1 MSLPREPRQKMINM
15 MYLVLTALL
24 ALNVSSEILN
34 AFKTVNRSLENTN
47 TTVNKSTEAIMESL
61 KQKTSDPTSAAKA
74 QIWYPKAQQVQN
86 LSKTV
91 FTYVQG
97 LKDQILRESGGDP
110 NKPEQKFKEDNLDI
124 PTRIMVEKGEGQKL
138 LSALSKYKNDVL
150 GIDREIDSAFKM
162 VLPINLEKPPS
173 KNRAAKTWEGAYFHM
188 VPTVAALTI
197 LSKFQNDV
205 KTSENRVVQ
214 FCHNKVGEV
223 VLRFDTYAAI
233 IGQNSSY
240 LMPGQELEIK
250 AGVGA
255 FSTAASPTIVIG
267 GQTLKVNTD
276 GDDKG
281 TVSLKLPG
289 GGVGP
294 HSVPVRITYTDQDGK
309 PQVIEKTVEYKVG
322 MANASIALEDMNVL
336 YVGIDNKVTIAAS
349 GGGDDMVQATI
360 SGGGGTLVKLGGGK
374 YIAKVNSVTDDCKIT
389 VSVDKKIAGVSQFRV
404 RTIPQPVGTVGGFAS
419 GDNIAAGAFKAQSGV
434 GAYIK
439 DFPLKLNYSVVSFTI
454 TADDPA
460 SGDILEENCTGN
472 LWSPKALTIVKG
484 LSAGRM
490 VTIDNLRA
498 QGPDGRVQKLPSL
511 VYYIK

>member
-1 MSLPREPRQKMINM
+1 MALPREPRQKMINM

-34 AFKTVNRSLENTN
+34 AFKTVNKSLENTN
-47 TTVNKSTEAIMESL
+47 TTVNKSTETILASL
-61 KQKTSDPTSAAKA
+61 KQKTIESATATKA
-74 QIWYPKAQQVQN
+74 QIWYPKAQEVQT

-97 LKDQILRESGGDP
+97 LKDRILTEAGGDP
-110 NKPEQKFKEDNLDI
+110 KNPEKKFKEENLDI
-124 PTRIMVEKGEGQKL
+124 ATRIMIEKGEGPKL
-138 LSALSKYKNDVL
+138 LAMLGDYKKKILAVDPA
-150 GIDREIDSAFKM
+150 IDSAFKDA
-162 VLPINLEKPPS
+162 LPVNLEKPAS
-173 KNRAAKTWEGAYFHM
+173 RNKAGKTWEGAYFHM

-205 KTSENRVVQ
+205 RTSENRVVQ

-223 VLRFDTYAAI
+223 AVRFDTYAAI
-233 IGQNSSY
+233 VGQNSTY
-240 LMPGQELEIK
+240 LMPGQELEIT

-255 FSTAASPTIVIG
+255 FSTGAKPIITIG
-267 GQTLKVNTD
+267 GQNLTV
-276 GDDKG
+276 GAEG
-281 TVSLKLPG
+281 TATSKIAG

-294 HSVPVRITYTDQDGK
+294 HSVPVRITYMDQEGK
-309 PQVIEKTVEYKVG
+309 QQIIEKIVEYKVG
-322 MANASIALEDMNVL
+322 MANASIALDEMNVL
-336 YVGIDNKVTIAAS
+336 YVGYDNKITIAAS
-349 GGGDDMVQATI
+349 GGGDDKVQASIT
-360 SGGGGTLVKLGGGK
+360 GGGGSLNRLGNGK
-374 YIAKVNSVTDDCKIT
+374 YIARVNSVTDDCKIT
-389 VSVDKKIAGVSQFRV
+389 VTVEGKVAGVSQFRV

-419 GDNIAAGAFKAQSGV
+419 GDNVAAGAFKAQSGV

-439 DFPLKLNYSVVSFTI
+439 DFPLNLRYSVVSFTI

-472 LWSPKALTIVKG
+472 LWSPKAQSIVKN
-484 LSAGRM
+484 LAAGRM